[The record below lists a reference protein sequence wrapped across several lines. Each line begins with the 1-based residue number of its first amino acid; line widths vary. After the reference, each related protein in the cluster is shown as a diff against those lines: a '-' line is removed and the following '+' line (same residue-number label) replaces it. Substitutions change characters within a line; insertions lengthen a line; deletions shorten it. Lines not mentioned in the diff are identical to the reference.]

1 MIEFLSETDFQLK
14 NESSISSWISRVIEQ
29 EGFDLGDITY
39 VFCDDEALHKINL
52 EHLQHDTLTDI
63 ISFDY
68 CIGKQLH
75 GEIYISVERVK
86 ENAEEFKVTFENEFL
101 RVLIHGVLHFMGQR
115 DKTDKEQVAM
125 RNKENESI
133 EEFYNK
139 I

>member
-52 EHLQHDTLTDI
+52 EHLQHDTFTDI

-101 RVLIHGVLHFMGQR
+101 RVLIHGVLHFMGHR

>member
-14 NESSISSWISRVIEQ
+14 NESSISSWISRIIEQ
-29 EGFDLGDITY
+29 EGFALGDITY

-68 CIGKQLH
+68 SIGKQLH

-86 ENAEEFKVTFENEFL
+86 ENAEEFKVTFENELL

-139 I
+139 T

>member
-86 ENAEEFKVTFENEFL
+86 ENAEEFKVTFENELL

-139 I
+139 T